1 MTRSLSNKQTV
12 ALANFEDQAMMS
24 GEEERTREITWRND
38 KYDNMSPEDVLGE
51 RVKRIGGD
59 S

>member
-12 ALANFEDQAMMS
+12 SLANFEDQAMMS
-24 GEEERTREITWRND
+24 GEEIPWRND